1 MEMHPCNMFSSA
13 QWVSVFFGAFNPFI
27 FNVVI
32 NICDPITI
40 FLIALGLFC
49 VSLYCLLNFMPTE
62 VPLAF
67 IVKLV
72 WWCWILWTFD
82 YLDSFWFLHQ
92 ILNKS
97 LAGWSILGFTFFP
110 FITSNVSGHFLV
122 EFLLRNQL
130 ID

>member
-1 MEMHPCNMFSSA
+1 MHPCNMFSSA
-13 QWVSVFFGAFNPFI
+13 QPVSVFFGAFNPFI

-32 NICDPITI
+32 HICDPITI

-49 VSLYCLLNFMPTE
+49 VSLFFLLNFLPTE

-72 WWCWILWTFD
+72 WWCWILWTFA

-97 LAGWSILGFTFFP
+97 LAGWSILGFAFFP
-110 FITSNVSGHFLV
+110 FITLNISGHFLV